1 MILGIESTA
10 HTLGMGIVHKG
21 KVLSNIGD
29 TYKPRN
35 EGIIPRKAADHHAEK
50 FAELLKANLEKAGV
64 RMEDVDAIAYSEGP
78 GLGACLKVG
87 LVGAKYLAL
96 KYGKKM
102 IGVNHP
108 FAHIK
113 IAEGISGISNP
124 LILYVSG
131 GNTQLLME
139 KGGKFRVLGETLDM
153 GIGNLFDA
161 FGREIGMEYAH
172 GAGLAKLAEGGK
184 YVPLPYVVKGMNLSF
199 SGLLTQ
205 AGKVWRAGRSMGRP
219 ANEVRTHG
227 KRDVAYS
234 LFETS
239 FAMLCEV
246 TERALF
252 LTRRKGVIVCGG
264 VAQNRR
270 LQGML
275 RSMCKEDGV
284 EFGVAPDE
292 FNRDNGAMIA
302 YAGELIM
309 KKGMRKPEEC
319 GVDQDYR
326 VDKLRLH

>member
-10 HTLGMGIVHKG
+10 HTLGMGIVHGG

-29 TYKPRN
+29 TYRPKN
-35 EGIIPRKAADHHAEK
+35 EGIVPRKAADHHAGK
-50 FAELLKANLEKAGV
+50 FAELLGANLRKAGV
-64 RMEDVDAIAYSEGP
+64 RMGDLDAIAYSEGP

-96 KYGKKM
+96 RHGKKM
-102 IGVNHP
+102 VGVNHP
-108 FAHIK
+108 FAHIR
-113 IAEGISGISNP
+113 IAEGMAGIRNP

-131 GNTQLLME
+131 GNTQLLVE
-139 KGGKFRVLGETLDM
+139 KAGKFRVLGETLDM
-153 GIGNLFDA
+153 GVGNLFDA
-161 FGREIGMEYAH
+161 FGRGIGMEYAH
-172 GAGLAKLAEGGK
+172 GAELAKLAEGGR

-205 AGKVWRAGRSMGRP
+205 AVKEAGRG
-219 ANEVRTHG
+219 N

-239 FAMLCEV
+239 FAMLCEA

-252 LTRRKGVIVCGG
+252 LTRRKGVVVCGG

-309 KKGMRKPEEC
+309 RKGMRKPEEC
-319 GVDQDYR
+319 TVDQDYR
-326 VDKLRLH
+326 VDNLRLH

>member
-29 TYKPRN
+29 TYKPKN

-50 FAELLKANLEKAGV
+50 FAELLRANLHKAGV

-108 FAHIK
+108 YAHIK
-113 IAEGISGISNP
+113 IAEGISGVRNP

-131 GNTQLLME
+131 GNTQLLIE
-139 KGGKFRVLGETLDM
+139 KEGKFRVLGETLDM
-153 GIGNLFDA
+153 GVGNLFDA

-172 GAGLAKLAEGGK
+172 GAELAKLAEGGK

-199 SGLLTQ
+199 SGLLTH
-205 AGKVWRAGRSMGRP
+205 AAK
-219 ANEVRTHG
+219 EVNKG
-227 KRDVAYS
+227 NKKDVAYS

-264 VAQNRR
+264 VAQNKR

-284 EFGVAPDE
+284 KFGVAPDE

-309 KKGMRKPEEC
+309 KKGMRAPEKC

>member
-10 HTLGMGIVHKG
+10 HTLGMGIVHRG

-29 TYKPRN
+29 TYKPKN

-64 RMEDVDAIAYSEGP
+64 RMGDVDAIAYSEGP

-87 LVGAKYLAL
+87 LIGAKYLAL

-108 FAHIK
+108 FAHIR
-113 IAEGISGISNP
+113 IAEGLSGVRNP

-131 GNTQLLME
+131 GNTQLLIE
-139 KGGKFRVLGETLDM
+139 KEGKFRVLGETLDM
-153 GIGNLFDA
+153 GVGNLFDA

-172 GAGLAKLAEGGK
+172 GAELAKLAEGGK
-184 YVPLPYVVKGMNLSF
+184 YAPLPYVVKGMNLSF

-205 AGKVWRAGRSMGRP
+205 AEKDAKKGNK
-219 ANEVRTHG
+219 
-227 KRDVAYS
+227 KDVAYS

-264 VAQNRR
+264 VAQNKR

-275 RSMCKEDGV
+275 RSMCKEDKV

-309 KKGMRKPEEC
+309 KKGMRGPEEC

-326 VDKLRLH
+326 IDGLRLH

>member
-10 HTLGMGIVHKG
+10 HTLGMGIVHRG

-35 EGIIPRKAADHHAEK
+35 EGIVPRKAADHHAEK
-50 FAELLKANLEKAGV
+50 FAGILDANLRKAGIQM
-64 RMEDVDAIAYSEGP
+64 RDVDAIAYSEGP

-96 KYGKKM
+96 KYGKRM
-102 IGVNHP
+102 VGVNHP

-113 IAEGISGISNP
+113 IAEGIAGIRKP

-131 GNTQLLME
+131 GNTQLLVE
-139 KGGKFRVLGETLDM
+139 HKGKFRILGETLDM
-153 GIGNLFDA
+153 GAGNLFDS
-161 FGREIGMEYAH
+161 FGRGIGMEYAH
-172 GAGLAKLAEGGK
+172 GAELAKLAEGGK

-205 AGKVWRAGRSMGRP
+205 AAKEAKKS
-219 ANEVRTHG
+219 G

-252 LTRRKGVIVCGG
+252 LTRKKGVIVCGG

-275 RSMCKEDGV
+275 RSMCREDGV

-292 FNRDNGAMIA
+292 YNRDNGAMIA

-309 KKGMRKPEEC
+309 KKGMKVPEKC
-319 GVDQDYR
+319 TVDQGYR
-326 VDKLRLH
+326 IDQLRLH

>member
-29 TYKPRN
+29 AYKPRN

-50 FAELLKANLEKAGV
+50 FAELLRANLKKAGV
-64 RMEDVDAIAYSEGP
+64 CMEDVDAIAYSEGP

-87 LVGAKYLAL
+87 LIGAKYLAL

-108 FAHIK
+108 YAHIK
-113 IAEGISGISNP
+113 IAEGISGVRNP

-131 GNTQLLME
+131 GNTQLLIE
-139 KGGKFRVLGETLDM
+139 KEGKFRVLGETLDM
-153 GIGNLFDA
+153 GVGNLFDA

-172 GAGLAKLAEGGK
+172 GAELAKLAEGGR

-205 AGKVWRAGRSMGRP
+205 AAKD
-219 ANEVRTHG
+219 ANKG
-227 KRDVAYS
+227 NKKDVAYS

-252 LTRRKGVIVCGG
+252 LTRRKGIIVCGG
-264 VAQNRR
+264 VAQNKR

-275 RSMCKEDGV
+275 RSMCEEDGV

-309 KKGMRKPEEC
+309 KKGIRKPEEC

>member
-10 HTLGMGIVHKG
+10 HTLGMGIVHMG

-29 TYKPRN
+29 TYKPKN
-35 EGIIPRKAADHHAEK
+35 EGIVPRKAADHHAEK
-50 FAELLKANLEKAGV
+50 FAELLKANLKKAGIG
-64 RMEDVDAIAYSEGP
+64 MEDVDAIAYSEGP

-87 LVGAKYLAL
+87 LVGAKYLAI

-108 FAHIK
+108 YAHIK
-113 IAEGISGISNP
+113 IAEGITGIRNP

-131 GNTQLLME
+131 GNTQLLIE
-139 KGGKFRVLGETLDM
+139 KDGKFRVLGETLDM
-153 GIGNLFDA
+153 GVGNLFDA

-172 GAGLAKLAEGGK
+172 GAELAKLAEGGK

-199 SGLLTQ
+199 SGLLTH
-205 AGKVWRAGRSMGRP
+205 AAKDAKKGNK
-219 ANEVRTHG
+219 
-227 KRDVAYS
+227 KDVAYS

-264 VAQNRR
+264 VAQNKR
-270 LQGML
+270 LQEML
-275 RSMCKEDGV
+275 RLMCKEDGV
-284 EFGVAPDE
+284 KFGVAPDE

-309 KKGMRKPEEC
+309 KKGLREPEEC

>member
-29 TYKPRN
+29 TYKPKN

-50 FAELLKANLEKAGV
+50 FAELLNANLKKAGMG
-64 RMEDVDAIAYSEGP
+64 MEDVDAIAYSEGP

-87 LVGAKYLAL
+87 LVGAKYLAI

-108 FAHIK
+108 YAHIK
-113 IAEGISGISNP
+113 IAEGISGVKNP

-131 GNTQLLME
+131 GNTQLLIE
-139 KGGKFRVLGETLDM
+139 KDGKFRVLGETLDM
-153 GIGNLFDA
+153 GVGNLFDA

-172 GAGLAKLAEGGK
+172 GAELAKLSEGGK
-184 YVPLPYVVKGMNLSF
+184 YIPLPYVVKGMNLSF
-199 SGLLTQ
+199 SGLLTH
-205 AGKVWRAGRSMGRP
+205 ASKEAEKGNK
-219 ANEVRTHG
+219 
-227 KRDVAYS
+227 KDVAYS

-264 VAQNRR
+264 VAQNKR
-270 LQGML
+270 LQEML
-275 RSMCKEDGV
+275 RLMCKEDRV
-284 EFGVAPDE
+284 KFGVAPDE

-309 KKGMRKPEEC
+309 KKGLREPEKC

-326 VDKLRLH
+326 VDRLRLH

>member
-29 TYKPRN
+29 TYKPKN

-50 FAELLKANLEKAGV
+50 FAGLLEANLKKAGV

-113 IAEGISGISNP
+113 IAEGITGIKNP

-131 GNTQLLME
+131 GNTQLLIE
-139 KGGKFRVLGETLDM
+139 HKRKFRVLGETLDM
-153 GIGNLFDA
+153 GVGNLFDS
-161 FGREIGMEYAH
+161 FGRGIGMEYAH
-172 GAGLAKLAEGGK
+172 GAGLAKLAAGGK

-205 AGKVWRAGRSMGRP
+205 AAKEVKKSGK
-219 ANEVRTHG
+219 
-227 KRDVAYS
+227 KDVAYS

-264 VAQNRR
+264 VAQNKR
-270 LQGML
+270 LQEML

-292 FNRDNGAMIA
+292 YNRDNGAMIA

-309 KKGMRKPEEC
+309 RKGMRAPERC
-319 GVDQDYR
+319 TVDQGYR
-326 VDKLRLH
+326 IDRLRLH

>member
-10 HTLGMGIVHKG
+10 HTLGMGIVDKG

-29 TYKPRN
+29 TYKPKN
-35 EGIIPRKAADHHAEK
+35 EGIIPRKAADHHAGK
-50 FAELLKANLEKAGV
+50 FAELLSANLHKAGI
-64 RMEDVDAIAYSEGP
+64 RMEGVDAIAYSEGP

-108 FAHIK
+108 YAHIK
-113 IAEGISGISNP
+113 IAEGMSGVRNP

-131 GNTQLLME
+131 GNTQLLIE
-139 KGGKFRVLGETLDM
+139 KEKKFRVLGETLDM
-153 GIGNLFDA
+153 GVGNLFDA

-172 GAGLAKLAEGGK
+172 GAELAKLAEGGR

-199 SGLLTQ
+199 SGLLTH
-205 AGKVWRAGRSMGRP
+205 ASKE
-219 ANEVRTHG
+219 ANKGNR
-227 KRDVAYS
+227 KDVAYS

-252 LTRRKGVIVCGG
+252 LTRRRGVIVCGG
-264 VAQNRR
+264 VAQNKR
-270 LQGML
+270 LQEML
-275 RSMCKEDGV
+275 RLMCREDKV
-284 EFGVAPDE
+284 KFGVAPDE
-292 FNRDNGAMIA
+292 YNRDNGAMIA

-309 KKGMRKPEEC
+309 KKGLREPEKC

>member
-29 TYKPRN
+29 TYKPKN

-50 FAELLKANLEKAGV
+50 FAELLNANLKKAGMG
-64 RMEDVDAIAYSEGP
+64 MEDVDAIAYSEGP

-87 LVGAKYLAL
+87 LVGAKYLAI

-108 FAHIK
+108 YAHIK
-113 IAEGISGISNP
+113 IAEGISGVKNP

-131 GNTQLLME
+131 GNTQLLIE
-139 KGGKFRVLGETLDM
+139 KDGKFRVLGETLDM
-153 GIGNLFDA
+153 GVGNLFDA

-172 GAGLAKLAEGGK
+172 GAELAKLSEGGK
-184 YVPLPYVVKGMNLSF
+184 YIPLPYVVKGMNLSF
-199 SGLLTQ
+199 SGLLTH
-205 AGKVWRAGRSMGRP
+205 ASKEAEKGNK
-219 ANEVRTHG
+219 
-227 KRDVAYS
+227 KDVAYS

-264 VAQNRR
+264 VAQNKR
-270 LQGML
+270 LQEML
-275 RSMCKEDGV
+275 RLMCKEDRV
-284 EFGVAPDE
+284 KFGVAPDE

-309 KKGMRKPEEC
+309 KKGLREPEKC

>member
-1 MILGIESTA
+1 MVLMMVGIESTA
-10 HTLGMGIVHKG
+10 HTLGMGIVHG
-21 KVLSNIGD
+21 GRVLSNIGD
-29 TYKPRN
+29 TYKPKG
-35 EGIIPRKAADHHAEK
+35 EGIVPRKAADHHAEK
-50 FAELLKANLEKAGV
+50 FAEVLRANLEKAGV
-64 RMEDVDAIAYSEGP
+64 RMEEVDAIAYSEGP

-102 IGVNHP
+102 VGVNHP
-108 FAHIK
+108 FAHIR
-113 IAEGISGISNP
+113 IAEGMTGMRNP

-131 GNTQLLME
+131 GNTQLLVE
-139 KGGKFRVLGETLDM
+139 KEGRFRILGETLDM
-153 GIGNLFDA
+153 GVGNLFDA

-205 AGKVWRAGRSMGRP
+205 AAREAKKR
-219 ANEVRTHG
+219 E
-227 KRDVAYS
+227 KRDVAFS

-252 LTRRKGVIVCGG
+252 LTRRKGVIACGG

-275 RSMCKEDGV
+275 RSMCREDGV

-292 FNRDNGAMIA
+292 YNRDNGAMIA
-302 YAGELIM
+302 YAGELIA
-309 KKGMRKPEEC
+309 KRGIREPEEC
-319 GVDQDYR
+319 TVDQDYR
-326 VDKLRLH
+326 IDKLRRH